1 MKNKRMAGPI
11 FGKCS
16 KRKAEVKVLITEKI
30 EFRAK
35 KVKQKTMMSLLYYKV
50 YSPQ

>member
-1 MKNKRMAGPI
+1 MVKPI
-11 FGKCS
+11 VGKCS
-16 KRKAEVKVLITEKI
+16 KRKAEVKVLISEKI

-35 KVKQKTMMSLLYYKV
+35 KVKQETMMSLIYYKV